1 MQRVILHLFIF
12 YVLFDERRIFVGMN
26 DLTKKSLY
34 DICVNHKDVL
44 LVDLMNNLHRF
55 NWAYRDL
62 YVVIDNEVVPTGYLY
77 GFLNFLISLKSKFP
91 HCAIVLALDGRDEE
105 RVKINPEYKANR
117 VHEVNLYES
126 VQEIVCFCSM
136 IKDVFTVYS
145 PKYEADDA
153 IYSVALT
160 LHDLCKKKEIR
171 KSIYILSNDK
181 DFFQVIRDDEYAP
194 IQEIRKF
201 GSGKSW
207 REKSDIVTEAVVRET
222 FNGVGPHDI
231 VKFRSIVGDSS
242 DNLKGYFRFLKAN
255 AAIIALNFDYDEDT
269 QELKLK
275 DGVSADSKW
284 DKFLKVVQGDMSVFV
299 KNYAIMHM
307 KQFDFE
313 IEPASYTLSEEYVR
327 PIVLRAMLYELKSYL
342 REISKAANCRHSRQV
357 LQLLE
362 EFQFC

>member
-1 MQRVILHLFIF
+1 
-12 YVLFDERRIFVGMN
+12 MN

-34 DICVNHKDVL
+34 DICVNHRDVL

-62 YVVIDNEVVPTGYLY
+62 HVIIDGEVVPTGYLY

-91 HCAIVLALDGRDEE
+91 NCAIVLALDGRDEE
-105 RVKINPEYKANR
+105 RVRINPEYKANR
-117 VHEVNLYES
+117 VHDVNLYES
-126 VQEIVCFCSM
+126 VQEIVYFCSM
-136 IKDVFTVYS
+136 VKDVFTVYS

-160 LHDLCKKKEIR
+160 LHDLCKKKEIS
-171 KSIYILSNDK
+171 KGIYILSNDK
-181 DFFQVIRDDEYAP
+181 DFFQVVRDDDYAP
-194 IQEIRKF
+194 IREIRKF
-201 GSGKSW
+201 GPGKDW
-207 REKSDIVTEAVVRET
+207 RAKSEIVDEGVVRET
-222 FNGVGPHDI
+222 FNGVGPHDV

-255 AAIIALNFDYDEDT
+255 AAIIALNFDYDEEAQT
-269 QELKLK
+269 LKLK
-275 DGVSADSKW
+275 DGVSFDPKW
-284 DKFLKVVQGDMSVFV
+284 GKFLKVIQGDMSVFQ

-313 IEPASYTLSEEYVR
+313 IEPASYTFPEEYVR
-327 PIVLRAMLYELKSYL
+327 LVIQRALLYELRSYL
-342 REISKAANCRHSRQV
+342 HEISKATNCRYSKQV
-357 LQLLE
+357 LSILE